1 MKRTSYKTFADEV
14 RVKISRKGSRFIA
27 VGNPVESV
35 EELEEAREDLWE
47 EFPKASHVASGSVV
61 VESGR
66 AVERYEND
74 GEPRGTAGEPIL
86 QVVKGEDLSNAVIF
100 VVRYF
105 GGTELGTGGLS
116 RAYSDAAR
124 EAIKEGEIVVQK
136 EKERY
141 RVRFPYSLT
150 GEVVDLLAKYEEVD
164 VLDRSYGEQPELEL
178 SLPVDLFDS
187 FSSSLRSG
195 TAGEVNL
202 DKVDT
207 ETTGTQ

>member
-1 MKRTSYKTFADEV
+1 MKRTSYKTFFGEA

-27 VGNPVESV
+27 VGRSVESV
-35 EELEEAREDLWE
+35 EELEELGEELWE
-47 EFPKASHVASGSVV
+47 EFPKVSHVASGSVI

-105 GGTELGTGGLS
+105 GGTELGTGRLS

-150 GEVVDLLAKYEEVD
+150 GEVVDLLAKYEEIE
-164 VLDRSYGEQPELEL
+164 VLERNYGEQPELKL

-202 DKVDT
+202 EKVDT
-207 ETTGTQ
+207 ETMDNQ

>member
-1 MKRTSYKTFADEV
+1 MQRTSYKTFAGET
-14 RVKISRKGSRFIA
+14 RVKIKRKGSRFIA
-27 VGNPVESV
+27 VGTAVESV
-35 EELEEAREDLWE
+35 DELEAKEDELWE
-47 EFPKASHVASGSVV
+47 EFPKASHIASGSVI

-86 QVVKGEDLSNAVIF
+86 QVVKGEGLSNAVVF

-124 EAIKEGEIVVQK
+124 EAIKEGKIVVQK

-150 GEVVDLLAKYEEVD
+150 GEVVDLLAKYEEID

-187 FSSSLRSG
+187 FSRSLRSG
-195 TAGEVNL
+195 TAGEVTL
-202 DKVDT
+202 EKVDT
-207 ETTGTQ
+207 EPTETQ